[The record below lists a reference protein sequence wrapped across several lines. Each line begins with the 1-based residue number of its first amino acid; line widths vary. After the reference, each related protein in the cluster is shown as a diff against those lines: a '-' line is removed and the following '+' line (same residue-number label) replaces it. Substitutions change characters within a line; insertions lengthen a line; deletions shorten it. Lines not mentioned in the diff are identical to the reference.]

1 MNLIIVSGLSGSGKS
16 IALHL
21 LEDLGYYCID
31 NLPISMLPAL
41 INEFNPKSS
50 EGIQNIAIGIDS
62 RNMPDSLQNFDA
74 CLDELT
80 KKEIKYKVFF
90 LEANDQ
96 AIIKRYSETR
106 RKHPLSKPNMS
117 LEEAITL
124 EKKLLEPVA
133 YNADLTFDT
142 SLTNVH
148 QLRERIKERL
158 INENDTTVSILIE
171 SFGFK
176 HGAPINADF
185 VFDVRCLSN
194 PHWVPELRLQTGQD
208 KAVIDFL
215 ESNSDVESMY
225 NDILSF
231 LKKWLP
237 KFIAENRSYM
247 TIAIGCT
254 GGQHRSVY
262 LTEKIV
268 ATLIKDYPSILMR
281 HRELELKH
289 HEYHN

>member
-31 NLPISMLPAL
+31 NLPISMLPSL
-41 INEFNPKSS
+41 IKEFHTKPS
-50 EGIQNIAIGIDS
+50 EPVQDIAIGIDA
-62 RNMPDSLQNFDA
+62 RNIPDSLNDFES
-74 CLDELT
+74 CLEELT
-80 KKEIKYKVFF
+80 ANKIKYKVFY
-90 LEANDQ
+90 LEANDES
-96 AIIKRYSETR
+96 IIKRYSETR
-106 RKHPLSKPNMS
+106 RKHPLSQDNMS
-117 LEEAITL
+117 LAEAITL

-133 YNADLTFDT
+133 YCADITFDT

-158 INENDTTVSILIE
+158 IRDDDSSVSLLIE

-194 PHWVPELRLQTGQD
+194 PHWVPELRAQTGQD
-208 KAVIDFL
+208 QAVIDFL
-215 ESNSDVESMY
+215 ESNSDVETMY

-231 LKKWLP
+231 LNKWLP

-262 LTEKIV
+262 ITEKIV
-268 ATLIKDYPSILMR
+268 STLIKDYPSILIR
-281 HRELELKH
+281 HRELEQRH
-289 HEYHN
+289 

>member
-21 LEDLGYYCID
+21 LEDMGYYCID
-31 NLPISMLPAL
+31 NLPISMLPSL
-41 INEFNPKSS
+41 IKEFTPRPS
-50 EGIQNIAIGIDS
+50 EPVQNIAIGIDS
-62 RNMPDSLQNFDA
+62 RNIPDSLNNFDSY
-74 CLDELT
+74 LDDLT
-80 KKEIKYKVFF
+80 EKKIKYKVLF

-96 AIIKRYSETR
+96 SIIKRYSETR

-133 YNADLTFDT
+133 YCADITFDT

-158 INENDTTVSILIE
+158 INNNNSTTSILIE

-185 VFDVRCLSN
+185 VFDVRCLAN
-194 PHWVPELRLQTGQD
+194 PHWVPELRSLTGQD
-208 KAVIDFL
+208 KPVIDFL
-215 ESNSDVESMY
+215 ESNSDVESMH

-231 LKKWLP
+231 IKKWLP

-262 LTEKIV
+262 ITEKI
-268 ATLIKDYPSILMR
+268 ASELNKNYSSILMR
-281 HRELELKH
+281 HRELERK
-289 HEYHN
+289 N

>member
-31 NLPISMLPAL
+31 NLPISMLPSL
-41 INEFNPKSS
+41 IKEFHRKPS
-50 EGIQNIAIGIDS
+50 EPIQNIAIGIDA
-62 RNMPDSLQNFDA
+62 RNMPDSLNEFES
-74 CLDELT
+74 CLKELT
-80 KKEIKYKVFF
+80 TNKINYKVFY
-90 LEANDQ
+90 LEANDG

-117 LEEAITL
+117 LTEAITL

-133 YNADLTFDT
+133 YCADLTFDT
-142 SLTNVH
+142 SSTNVH

-158 INENDTTVSILIE
+158 IKDTTSTASILIE

-176 HGAPINADF
+176 HGAPTNADF

-194 PHWVPELRLQTGQD
+194 PHWVPELRPQTGQD
-208 KAVIDFL
+208 KAVVEFL
-215 ESNSDVESMY
+215 ESNDDVLMMC

-231 LKKWLP
+231 LDKWVP

-262 LTEKIV
+262 ITEHIV
-268 ATLIKDYPSILMR
+268 SKLIKKYPSILTR
-281 HRELELKH
+281 HRELEQ
-289 HEYHN
+289 ND

>member
-21 LEDLGYYCID
+21 LEDLGYYCVD
-31 NLPISMLPAL
+31 NLPTSMLPSL
-41 INEFNPKSS
+41 IKEFNSKSNV
-50 EGIQNIAIGIDS
+50 EVQDIAIGIDA
-62 RNMPDSLQNFDA
+62 RNMPASLNDFEA
-74 CLDELT
+74 CLKELSANN
-80 KKEIKYKVFF
+80 INYKVFY
-90 LEANDQ
+90 LEANDE

-106 RKHPLSKPNMS
+106 RKHPLSQANMS
-117 LEEAITL
+117 LAEAISL
-124 EKKLLEPVA
+124 EKKLLEPIA
-133 YNADLTFDT
+133 YCADLTFDT

-158 INENDTTVSILIE
+158 IKDKKTSVSLLIE

-194 PHWVPELRLQTGQD
+194 PHWVPELRPQTGQD
-208 KAVIDFL
+208 QAVIEFL
-215 ESNSDVESMY
+215 ESNDDVLAMHQ
-225 NDILSF
+225 DILNF
-231 LKKWLP
+231 LTKWIP
-237 KFIAENRSYM
+237 RFIAENRSYM

-262 LTEKIV
+262 ITEKIV
-268 ATLIKDYPSILMR
+268 SILQKDFPSILMR
-281 HRELELKH
+281 HRELDD
-289 HEYHN
+289 

>member
-21 LEDLGYYCID
+21 LEDMDYYCVD

-41 INEFNPKSS
+41 IKEFHKANSQAR
-50 EGIQNIAIGIDS
+50 QNIAIGIDA
-62 RNMPDSLQNFDA
+62 RNIPDSLNEFES
-74 CLDELT
+74 CLDEL
-80 KKEIKYKVFF
+80 KENKINYKVFY
-90 LEANDQ
+90 LEANDET
-96 AIIKRYSETR
+96 IIKRFSETR
-106 RKHPLSKPNMS
+106 RKHPLSQTNMS
-117 LEEAITL
+117 LSEAIIL
-124 EKKLLEPVA
+124 ERKLLEPIA
-133 YNADLTFDT
+133 YCADLRFDT

-158 INENDTTVSILIE
+158 VKNNETSTSVLIE

-176 HGAPINADF
+176 HGAPVNADF

-194 PHWVPELRLQTGQD
+194 PHWMPELRPKTGKD

-215 ESNSDVESMY
+215 ESSDDVKSMY
-225 NDILSF
+225 HDILQF
-231 LKKWLP
+231 LEKWIP

-262 LTEKIV
+262 LTEKISS
-268 ATLIKDYPSILMR
+268 ALKKHYPNILVR
-281 HRELELKH
+281 HRELE
-289 HEYHN
+289 

>member
-1 MNLIIVSGLSGSGKS
+1 MNLIIVSGMSGSGKS

-21 LEDLGYYCID
+21 LEDMGYYCID
-31 NLPISMLPAL
+31 NLPISMLPSL
-41 INEFNPKSS
+41 IKEFNSKTS
-50 EGIQNIAIGIDS
+50 ETVQDIAIGIDA
-62 RNMPDSLQNFDA
+62 RNIPDSLNDFES
-74 CLDELT
+74 CLNELN
-80 KKEIKYKVFF
+80 KNKISYKVFY
-90 LEANDQ
+90 LEANDES
-96 AIIKRYSETR
+96 IIKRYSETR

-117 LEEAITL
+117 LAEAITL

-133 YNADLTFDT
+133 YCADLTFDT

-158 INENDTTVSILIE
+158 INDNAATTSILIE

-194 PHWVPELRLQTGQD
+194 PHWVPELRAQTGQD
-208 KAVIDFL
+208 KAVIEFL
-215 ESNSDVESMY
+215 ESNQDVETMY
-225 NDILSF
+225 NDILF
-231 LKKWLP
+231 FIKKWLP

-262 LTEKIV
+262 ITEKIV
-268 ATLIKDYPSILMR
+268 SELIKDYSTILMR
-281 HRELELKH
+281 HRELERQS
-289 HEYHN
+289 

>member
-21 LEDLGYYCID
+21 LEDLGYYCVD
-31 NLPISMLPAL
+31 NLPTSMLPLL
-41 INEFNPKSS
+41 IKEFNSKPS
-50 EGIQNIAIGIDS
+50 EPVQDIAIGIDA
-62 RNMPDSLQNFDA
+62 RNMPDSLNEFEA
-74 CLDELT
+74 CLKELADN
-80 KKEIKYKVFF
+80 KIDYKVFY
-90 LEANDQ
+90 LEANDE

-106 RKHPLSKPNMS
+106 RKHPLSQPNMS
-117 LEEAITL
+117 LAEAITL
-124 EKKLLEPVA
+124 EKRMLEPVA
-133 YNADLTFDT
+133 YCADLTFDT

-158 INENDTTVSILIE
+158 IKDNKTSVSLLIE

-194 PHWVPELRLQTGQD
+194 PHWVPELRSQTGQD

-215 ESNSDVESMY
+215 ESNDDVEIMY
-225 NDILSF
+225 KDILSF
-231 LKKWLP
+231 LTKWIP

-262 LTEKIV
+262 ITEKIV
-268 ATLIKDYPSILMR
+268 STLLKEYPSILIR
-281 HRELELKH
+281 HRELELK
-289 HEYHN
+289 NQNK

>member
-31 NLPISMLPAL
+31 NLPISMLPSL
-41 INEFNPKSS
+41 IKEFHRKPS
-50 EGIQNIAIGIDS
+50 EPIQNIAIGIDA
-62 RNMPDSLQNFDA
+62 RNMPDSLNEFES
-74 CLDELT
+74 CLKELT
-80 KKEIKYKVFF
+80 TNKINYKVFY
-90 LEANDQ
+90 LEANDG

-117 LEEAITL
+117 LTEAITL

-133 YNADLTFDT
+133 YCADLTFDT
-142 SLTNVH
+142 SSTNVH

-158 INENDTTVSILIE
+158 IKDTTSTASILIE

-176 HGAPINADF
+176 HGAPTNADF

-194 PHWVPELRLQTGQD
+194 PHWVPELRPQTGQD
-208 KAVIDFL
+208 KAVVEFL
-215 ESNSDVESMY
+215 ESNDDVLMMC

-231 LKKWLP
+231 LDKWVP

-262 LTEKIV
+262 ITEHIV
-268 ATLIKDYPSILMR
+268 SKLIKKYPSILTR
-281 HRELELKH
+281 HRELEQ
-289 HEYHN
+289 NN

>member
-1 MNLIIVSGLSGSGKS
+1 MNLQIVSGLSGSGKS

-21 LEDLGYYCID
+21 LEDLGYYCVD
-31 NLPISMLPAL
+31 NLPINMLPTL
-41 INEFNPKSS
+41 IKEFNSKRSN
-50 EGIQNIAIGIDS
+50 EVQDIAIGIDA
-62 RNMPDSLQNFDA
+62 RNIPESLNDFNSYLND
-74 CLDELT
+74 LKDNN
-80 KKEIKYKVFF
+80 INYKVFY
-90 LEANDQ
+90 LQANDE

-117 LEEAITL
+117 LAEAITL

-133 YNADLTFDT
+133 DCADITFDT

-158 INENDTTVSILIE
+158 ISDNAANVSILIE

-176 HGAPINADF
+176 HGSPTNADF

-194 PHWVPELRLQTGQD
+194 PHWVPELRPQTGKD
-208 KAVIDFL
+208 KAVIEFL
-215 ESNSDVESMY
+215 ESNDDVIMMCH
-225 NDILSF
+225 DILAF
-231 LKKWLP
+231 LKKWVP

-262 LTEKIV
+262 ITEHIV
-268 ATLIKDYPSILMR
+268 SKLIGSYPSILKR
-281 HRELELKH
+281 HRELEQ
-289 HEYHN
+289 

>member
-41 INEFNPKSS
+41 IKEFNSKKSS
-50 EGIQNIAIGIDS
+50 SGMQDIAIGIDA
-62 RNMPDSLQNFDA
+62 RNMPDSLNEFES
-74 CLDELT
+74 CLKEL
-80 KKEIKYKVFF
+80 KDNKISYKVFY
-90 LEANDQ
+90 LEANDEC
-96 AIIKRYSETR
+96 IIKRYSETR
-106 RKHPLSKPNMS
+106 RKHPLSLPDMS
-117 LEEAITL
+117 LAESIAL

-133 YNADLTFDT
+133 DSADITFDT
-142 SLTNVH
+142 SQTNVH

-158 INENDTTVSILIE
+158 ITDNSTTVSILIE

-194 PHWVPELRLQTGQD
+194 PHWVEELRPQTGKD
-208 KAVIDFL
+208 KDVIEFL
-215 ESNSDVESMY
+215 ESSKDVSAMY
-225 NDILSF
+225 NDIVSF
-231 LKKWLP
+231 LEKWIP
-237 KFIAENRSYM
+237 RFIAENRSYM

-262 LTEKIV
+262 LTEKV
-268 ATLIKDYPSILMR
+268 ASTLKKQLPNILVR
-281 HRELELKH
+281 HRELE
-289 HEYHN
+289 

>member
-31 NLPISMLPAL
+31 NLPISMLPSL
-41 INEFNPKSS
+41 IKEFHRKPS
-50 EGIQNIAIGIDS
+50 EPIQNIAIGIDA
-62 RNMPDSLQNFDA
+62 RNMPDSLNEFES
-74 CLDELT
+74 CLEELAT
-80 KKEIKYKVFF
+80 NKINYKVFY
-90 LEANDQ
+90 LEANDS

-117 LEEAITL
+117 LTEAITL

-133 YNADLTFDT
+133 YCADLTFDT
-142 SLTNVH
+142 SSTNVH

-158 INENDTTVSILIE
+158 INDTTSTASILIE

-176 HGAPINADF
+176 HGAPTNADF

-194 PHWVPELRLQTGQD
+194 PHWVPELRPQTGQD
-208 KAVIDFL
+208 KAVVEFL
-215 ESNSDVESMY
+215 ESNDDVLMMC

-231 LKKWLP
+231 LDKWVP

-262 LTEKIV
+262 ITEHIV
-268 ATLIKDYPSILMR
+268 SKLIKKYPSILTR
-281 HRELELKH
+281 HRELEQ
-289 HEYHN
+289 NN

>member
-16 IALHL
+16 IALDL

-31 NLPISMLPAL
+31 NLPISMLPSL
-41 INEFNPKSS
+41 IKEFNSKPST
-50 EGIQNIAIGIDS
+50 QTQDIAIGIDA
-62 RNMPDSLQNFDA
+62 RNIPDSLNEFES
-74 CLDELT
+74 CLKELAAN
-80 KKEIKYKVFF
+80 KIKYKVFY
-90 LEANDQ
+90 LEANDES
-96 AIIKRYSETR
+96 IIKRYSETR
-106 RKHPLSKPNMS
+106 RKHPLSQPDMS
-117 LEEAITL
+117 LLEAITL
-124 EKKLLEPVA
+124 EKKLLEPVS
-133 YNADLTFDT
+133 YCADLTFDT

-158 INENDTTVSILIE
+158 IKDNESIASILIE

-176 HGAPINADF
+176 HGAPTNADF

-194 PHWVPELRLQTGQD
+194 PHWVPELRPQTGQD

-215 ESNSDVESMY
+215 ESNKDVAIMC

-231 LKKWLP
+231 LDKWLP

-262 LTEKIV
+262 ITENIV
-268 ATLIKDYPSILMR
+268 AKLKDKYPSILTR
-281 HRELELKH
+281 HRELE
-289 HEYHN
+289 

>member
-31 NLPISMLPAL
+31 NLPISMLPSL
-41 INEFNPKSS
+41 IKEFHTKPS
-50 EGIQNIAIGIDS
+50 EPVQDIAIGIDA
-62 RNMPDSLQNFDA
+62 RNIPDSLNDFES
-74 CLDELT
+74 CLEELT
-80 KKEIKYKVFF
+80 ANKINYKVFY
-90 LEANDQ
+90 LEANDES
-96 AIIKRYSETR
+96 IIKRYSETR
-106 RKHPLSKPNMS
+106 RKHPLSQDNMS
-117 LEEAITL
+117 LAEAITL

-133 YNADLTFDT
+133 YCADITFDT

-158 INENDTTVSILIE
+158 IRDDDSSVSLLIE

-194 PHWVPELRLQTGQD
+194 PHWVPELRAQTGQD
-208 KAVIDFL
+208 QAVIDFL
-215 ESNSDVESMY
+215 ESNNDVETMY

-231 LKKWLP
+231 LNKWLP

-262 LTEKIV
+262 ITEKIV
-268 ATLIKDYPSILMR
+268 STLIKDYPSILIR
-281 HRELELKH
+281 HRELEQRH
-289 HEYHN
+289 

>member
-31 NLPISMLPAL
+31 NLPISMLPSL
-41 INEFNPKSS
+41 IKEFHTKPS
-50 EGIQNIAIGIDS
+50 EPVQDIAIGIDA
-62 RNMPDSLQNFDA
+62 RNIPDSLNDFES
-74 CLDELT
+74 CLEELT
-80 KKEIKYKVFF
+80 ANKIKYKVFY
-90 LEANDQ
+90 LEANDES
-96 AIIKRYSETR
+96 IIKRYSETR
-106 RKHPLSKPNMS
+106 RKHPLSQDNMS
-117 LEEAITL
+117 LAEAITL

-133 YNADLTFDT
+133 YCADITFDT

-158 INENDTTVSILIE
+158 IRDDDSSVSLLIE

-194 PHWVPELRLQTGQD
+194 PHWVPELRAQTGQD
-208 KAVIDFL
+208 QAVIDFL
-215 ESNSDVESMY
+215 ESNNDVETMY

-231 LKKWLP
+231 LNKWLP

-262 LTEKIV
+262 ITEKIV
-268 ATLIKDYPSILMR
+268 STLIKDYPSILIR
-281 HRELELKH
+281 HRELEQRH
-289 HEYHN
+289 

>member
-1 MNLIIVSGLSGSGKS
+1 MNLIIISGLSGSGKS

-21 LEDLGYYCID
+21 LEDMDYYCVD

-41 INEFNPKSS
+41 IKEFQSTTLQPK
-50 EGIQNIAIGIDS
+50 QNVAIGIDA
-62 RNMPDSLQNFDA
+62 RNIPSSLNEFES
-74 CLDELT
+74 CLNEL
-80 KKEIKYKVFF
+80 KENKINYKVFY
-90 LEANDQ
+90 LEANDET
-96 AIIKRYSETR
+96 IIKRFSETR
-106 RKHPLSKPNMS
+106 RKHPLSQADMS
-117 LEEAITL
+117 LSEAITL
-124 EKKLLEPVA
+124 ERKLLEPIA
-133 YNADLTFDT
+133 YCADLIFDT

-158 INENDTTVSILIE
+158 IKDGAASASILIE

-194 PHWVPELRLQTGQD
+194 PHWMPELRPQTGKD
-208 KAVIDFL
+208 KAVINFL
-215 ESNSDVESMY
+215 ETNSDVASMY
-225 NDILSF
+225 HDIFQF
-231 LKKWLP
+231 LEKWIP

-262 LTEKIV
+262 LTERIASMLK
-268 ATLIKDYPSILMR
+268 KNYPNILVR
-281 HRELELKH
+281 HRELE
-289 HEYHN
+289 

>member
-41 INEFNPKSS
+41 IEEFHPESA
-50 EGIQNIAIGIDS
+50 EGIQNIAIGIDA
-62 RNMPDSLQNFDA
+62 RNMPDSLNKFDSY
-74 CLDELT
+74 LDELT
-80 KKEIKYKVFF
+80 EHDIKYKVFF

-106 RKHPLSKPNMS
+106 RKHPLTKPNMS
-117 LEEAITL
+117 LEEAILL
-124 EKKLLEPVA
+124 ERKLLEPVA
-133 YNADLTFDT
+133 YCADLTFDT

-158 INENDTTVSILIE
+158 INENEISASILIE

-194 PHWVPELRLQTGQD
+194 PHWVPELRSQTGQD

-215 ESNSDVESMY
+215 EANSDVESMY
-225 NDILSF
+225 DDILSF
-231 LKKWLP
+231 IKKWLP
-237 KFIAENRSYM
+237 KFLAENRSYM

-268 ATLIKDYPSILMR
+268 ATLIKDYPGILIR
-281 HRELELKH
+281 HRELERNH
-289 HEYHN
+289 

>member
-31 NLPISMLPAL
+31 NLPISMLPSL
-41 INEFNPKSS
+41 IKEFHSKPS
-50 EGIQNIAIGIDS
+50 EPVQNIAIGIDA
-62 RNMPDSLQNFDA
+62 RNMPDSLSEFESCLEELKQNQ
-74 CLDELT
+74 
-80 KKEIKYKVFF
+80 INYKVFY

-96 AIIKRYSETR
+96 TIIKRYSETR
-106 RKHPLSKPNMS
+106 RKHPLSLPDMS
-117 LEEAITL
+117 LSEAITS
-124 EKKLLEPVA
+124 ERKLLEPVA
-133 YNADLTFDT
+133 YCADITFDT

-158 INENDTTVSILIE
+158 IKDDASTVSILIE

-194 PHWVPELRLQTGQD
+194 PHWVPELRPQTGKD
-208 KAVIDFL
+208 NDVIEFL
-215 ESNSDVESMY
+215 ESNSDVESMHS
-225 NDILSF
+225 DILAF
-231 LKKWLP
+231 LTKWIP

-268 ATLIKDYPSILMR
+268 GQLKKQLPNILIR
-281 HRELELKH
+281 HRELEQK
-289 HEYHN
+289 

>member
-31 NLPISMLPAL
+31 NLPINMLPSL
-41 INEFNPKSS
+41 IKEFKGKRS
-50 EGIQNIAIGIDS
+50 EEVQDIAIGIDA
-62 RNMPDSLQNFDA
+62 RNIPDSLNDFES
-74 CLDELT
+74 CLNDLKAE
-80 KKEIKYKVFF
+80 KISYEVFY
-90 LEANDQ
+90 LQANDE
-96 AIIKRYSETR
+96 AIVKRYSETR
-106 RKHPLSKPNMS
+106 RKHPLSKSKPSIS
-117 LEEAITL
+117 LSEAIAL
-124 EKKLLEPVA
+124 EKKLLEPIA
-133 YNADLTFDT
+133 YCADITFDT

-158 INENDTTVSILIE
+158 INDNTSAVSILVE

-176 HGAPINADF
+176 HGAPANADF

-194 PHWVPELRLQTGQD
+194 PHWVPELRPQTGKD
-208 KAVIDFL
+208 KAVINFL
-215 ESNSDVESMY
+215 ESNDDVNSMCH
-225 NDILSF
+225 DILSF
-231 LKKWLP
+231 LTKWVP

-262 LTEKIV
+262 ITEYIV
-268 ATLIKDYPSILMR
+268 SKLKTDYPSVLIR
-281 HRELELKH
+281 HRELEK
-289 HEYHN
+289 

>member
-1 MNLIIVSGLSGSGKS
+1 MNLIIISGLSGAGKS

-21 LEDLGYYCID
+21 LEDMDYYCVD

-41 INEFNPKSS
+41 IKEFHSS
-50 EGIQNIAIGIDS
+50 SSQSRQNIAIGIDA
-62 RNMPDSLQNFDA
+62 RNIPASINEFES
-74 CLDELT
+74 CLNEL
-80 KKEIKYKVFF
+80 KENKIHYKVFY
-90 LEANDQ
+90 LEANDET
-96 AIIKRYSETR
+96 IIKRFSETR
-106 RKHPLSKPNMS
+106 RKHPLSQTDMS
-117 LEEAITL
+117 LREAITL
-124 EKKLLEPVA
+124 ERKLLEPIA
-133 YNADLTFDT
+133 YCADLRFDT

-158 INENDTTVSILIE
+158 IKEVDSSASILIE

-194 PHWVPELRLQTGQD
+194 PHWIPKLRPQTGKD

-215 ESNSDVESMY
+215 ASNADVESMY
-225 NDILSF
+225 NDISQF
-231 LKKWLP
+231 LEKWIP

-262 LTEKIV
+262 LTEKIST
-268 ATLIKDYPSILMR
+268 TLQKNYPNILVR
-281 HRELELKH
+281 HRELE
-289 HEYHN
+289 